1 MAAMMRAGCERVS
14 RKLGGGTIDGMPSRV
29 TLAEF
34 LLWAPVAPIWLY
46 VTFAVG
52 SSNGWG
58 GEPTGYFV
66 TPLVLVGITWALHRL
81 VRGRRCA
88 WALSALA
95 APILAYLILMAI
107 AWLNFR
113 YS

>member
-1 MAAMMRAGCERVS
+1 MGV
-14 RKLGGGTIDGMPSRV
+14 PRV

-46 VTFAVG
+46 VTFVVG
-52 SSNGWG
+52 SSNGLG
-58 GEPTGYFV
+58 GGPVGYV
-66 TPLVLVGITWALHRL
+66 VAPLSLFGIAMALHRL
-81 VRGRRCA
+81 VRGWRSA
-88 WALSALA
+88 WALCALA
-95 APILAYLILMAI
+95 APILAFLILMAI